1 MAVFLFLHAL
11 WLDWLDFLMIPLLT
25 GMRWYLSISICI
37 SLIVFFVL
45 HSFFLLRNVKV
56 CPHFLIVLFLLYNSG
71 RTVSVHTPL
80 PPTPTSSRETPP
92 APPAPGELGRH
103 AAASRCLCRPGAASV
118 SAAVSV
124 HSAASSLSFPQAC
137 APPLHLCSRHANSST
152 RNLVTQFLTVFP
164 FLKDY

>member
-92 APPAPGELGRH
+92 PVSWAVTLRLPTACVAREL
-103 AAASRCLCRPGAASV
+103 L
-118 SAAVSV
+118 VSV
-124 HSAASSLSFPQAC
+124 LLSRFIQ
-137 APPLHLCSRHANSST
+137 PPLLSLVSTSVCSTSASLFPPRKQFHQKLSN
-152 RNLVTQFLTVFP
+152 TQFLTVFP
-164 FLKDY
+164 FLKDC

>member
-80 PPTPTSSRETPP
+80 PPTPLPPEKPPPPPPPPVSWAVTLRLPAACVARE
-92 APPAPGELGRH
+92 LR
-103 AAASRCLCRPGAASV
+103 
-118 SAAVSV
+118 VSV
-124 HSAASSLSFPQAC
+124 LLSRFIQ
-137 APPLHLCSRHANSST
+137 PPLLSLVSTSVCSTSAS
-152 RNLVTQFLTVFP
+152 LFP
-164 FLKDY
+164 PRK